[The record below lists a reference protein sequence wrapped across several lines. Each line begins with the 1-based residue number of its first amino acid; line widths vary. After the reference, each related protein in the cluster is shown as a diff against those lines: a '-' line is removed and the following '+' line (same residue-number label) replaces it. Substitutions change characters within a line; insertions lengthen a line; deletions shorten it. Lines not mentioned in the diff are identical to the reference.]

1 MKLLKTLAVL
11 ACIIGAGVG
20 ICGLY
25 IHRKKGV

>member
-11 ACIIGAGVG
+11 ACVIGAGVG

-25 IHRKKGV
+25 SRKKFR